1 LKSRNSAATKHDALT
16 RFIDQEAAAGLLL
29 IAAAALALIA
39 SNTPGLLQLYDGLLS
54 TRFSVALGSLE
65 LSKPLLLWI
74 NEGLM
79 AVFFLLVGLEL
90 KREVLEGH
98 LSSRDQVLLPG
109 FAAVGG
115 MASPALVYYLTVQAD
130 PALIRGWAIPAA
142 TDIAFAL
149 GAVSILANRVP
160 PALKVFLL
168 TLATLDDFGAIVI
181 IALFYTA
188 DLAPLA
194 MVLAAGALAVLF
206 ALNRLRVESIAPY
219 IFAGLCLW
227 IFVVESGI
235 HATLAGVAL
244 ALAIPNR
251 TRQGLPIISA
261 LEDALH
267 PSVRFFILPAFAFA
281 NAGMSF
287 SGISLASIVAPLPL
301 AILLGL
307 VLGKPLGIL
316 LACGLAVGSGV
327 SRLPAGSSWTS
338 LLGIAC
344 LAGIG
349 FTMSLFIGSLAF
361 ESAFE
366 LAQVRLGVICGTFIS
381 ASLGYV
387 ILRYGPRDR
396 RTSAKA
402 GRQP

>member
-1 LKSRNSAATKHDALT
+1 MN
-16 RFIDQEAAAGLLL
+16 QEAAAGLLL

-39 SNTPGLLQLYDGLLS
+39 SNTPVLQQLYDGLLS

-98 LSSRDQVLLPG
+98 LSNRDQVLLPG
-109 FAAVGG
+109 FAAAGG
-115 MASPALVYYLTVQAD
+115 MAIPALLYCLTVQAD
-130 PALIRGWAIPAA
+130 SALIKGWAIPAA

-149 GAVSILANRVP
+149 GAVSILAKRVP

-188 DLAPLA
+188 DLSPLA
-194 MVLAAGALAVLF
+194 MALAAGALAVLF
-206 ALNRLRVESIAPY
+206 ALNRLRAESVAPY
-219 IFAGLCLW
+219 ILAGLCLW
-227 IFVVESGI
+227 VFVVESGI

-251 TRQGLPIISA
+251 TRQGEPIISA

-281 NAGMSF
+281 NAGMSL
-287 SGISLASIVAPLPL
+287 SGLSLASIFAPLPL
-301 AILLGL
+301 AISLGL
-307 VLGKPLGIL
+307 VLGKPLGIV
-316 LACGLAVGSGV
+316 LASALAVGSGLA
-327 SRLPAGSSWTS
+327 RLPEGGSWMS

-361 ESAFE
+361 ETVSE
-366 LAQVRLGVICGTFIS
+366 SVQVRLGVLCGSLIS
-381 ASLGYV
+381 AALGYV
-387 ILRYGPRDR
+387 ILRYGSRER
-396 RTSAKA
+396 RTNTKSI
-402 GRQP
+402 R